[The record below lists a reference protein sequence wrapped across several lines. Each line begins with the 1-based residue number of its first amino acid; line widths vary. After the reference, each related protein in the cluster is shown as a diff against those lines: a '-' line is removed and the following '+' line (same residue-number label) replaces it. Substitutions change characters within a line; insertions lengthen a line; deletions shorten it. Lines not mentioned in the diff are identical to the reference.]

1 MKRGVKYLVTIV
13 LSGALLLFSAF
24 PAYADTNVYK
34 IRTRV
39 AEAIDYE
46 KSYSNFA
53 ENSANVN
60 VINGS
65 VGYSYAEKVMVQ
77 VYFSDNL
84 AHTGRLRYTNAASN
98 TLWNSDNENVA
109 VIGDTIYFYEKSA
122 FTIYTYKYHYNQSLV
137 SNNLVLDS
145 TADITLGT
153 FTEVTDPNDITSI
166 LDTIST
172 NTTTMVSRLTN
183 IRTYTQNILN
193 ELTNEIYGLAQ
204 FELKLEQIE
213 NLMEQRHDWDIPVE
227 SFPINWALFYSLGNN
242 YQSIRN
248 YDYWMKYPIFTVE
261 PNTQIISSPISSN
274 GYIDI
279 IVGINQNV
287 LASNINDYFSVSAG
301 TLSLVRHI
309 VNFSPSYRFF
319 QMRISSENSAQVA
332 LTYTGS
338 STSKLIG
345 IYLGR
350 SDAHIGLSTSF
361 IENWFSTGSEEDMMD
376 DAVDDLD
383 ESTDNFDDIADD
395 LYSLE
400 DSWLDDMDD
409 RLDNIDLSLD
419 LNSNA
424 SFSSAASWVRARF
437 NFLTRNNFSI
447 FGDVITFSLT
457 IGLILVLLGKLRS

>member
-1 MKRGVKYLVTIV
+1 MKRGVKYLVTVI
-13 LSGALLLFSAF
+13 LSGALLLFSTF
-24 PAYADTNVYK
+24 PAYAETSVYK
-34 IRTRV
+34 LRTRV

-65 VGYSYAEKVMVQ
+65 VGYSYAEKIMIQ
-77 VYFSDNL
+77 VYFSDSL
-84 AHTGRLRYTNAASN
+84 AHSGRITFTNAVSN
-98 TLWNSDNENVA
+98 TLWNSDDDNVA
-109 VIGDTIYFYEKSA
+109 VIGNTMYFYEKSA
-122 FTIYTYKYHYNQSLV
+122 FTIYTYKYHYNQSLS

-166 LDTIST
+166 LDTISN
-172 NTTTMVSRLTN
+172 NTTTMVSRLSN

-193 ELTNEIYGLAQ
+193 ELTNEVYGLAA
-204 FELKLEQIE
+204 FEIKLEEIE

-227 SFPINWALFYSLGNN
+227 SFPINWALFYNLGNS

-261 PNTQIISSPISSN
+261 PNTTILSSYTSAG

-279 IVGINQNV
+279 IVGLNQNV
-287 LASNINDYFSVSAG
+287 IASNISNFFSVNSG
-301 TLSLVRHI
+301 NITLQRHI
-309 VNFSPSYRFF
+309 VQFSPSYRFF
-319 QMRISSENSAQVA
+319 QMRIDTPDAALIN

-338 STSKLIG
+338 STAKLIG

-350 SDAHIGLSTSF
+350 SDMHIGLSTSF
-361 IENWFSTGSEEDMMD
+361 MENWFSSD
-376 DAVDDLD
+376 
-383 ESTDNFDDIADD
+383 SIADD
-395 LYSLE
+395 IDDAADDLADTTDDFIEASDDLHDLDIDALE
-400 DSWLDDMDD
+400 DMDG
-409 RLDNIDLSLD
+409 RLDNIDLSTSITTSEKFL
-419 LNSNA
+419 ST
-424 SFSSAASWVRARF
+424 ASWVRARF
-437 NFLTRNNFSI
+437 NFLTRNNFSV
-447 FGDVITFSLT
+447 FGDIITFSLT

>member
-1 MKRGVKYLVTIV
+1 MKRGVKYLVTII
-13 LSGALLLFSAF
+13 LSGALLLFSTF
-24 PAYADTNVYK
+24 PAYAATNVYK
-34 IRTRV
+34 LRTRV

-46 KSYSNFA
+46 KSYSSFA

-65 VGYSYAEKVMVQ
+65 VGYSYAEKVMIQ

-84 AHTGRLRYTNAASN
+84 AHTGRIKYTNAVSN
-98 TLWNSDNENVA
+98 TLWNSDDENVA
-109 VIGDTIYFYEKSA
+109 VIGDTMYFYEKSA
-122 FTIYTYKYHYNQSLV
+122 FTIYTYKYHYNQSLS

-166 LDTIST
+166 LDTISS
-172 NTTTMVSRLTN
+172 NTTTMVSRLSN
-183 IRTYTQNILN
+183 IRNYTQNILN
-193 ELTNEIYGLAQ
+193 ELTNEIYGLAA
-204 FELKLEQIE
+204 FELKLEEIE

-227 SFPINWALFYSLGNN
+227 SFPINWALFYNLGNS

-261 PNTQIISSPISSN
+261 PNTTILSSYAAAG
-274 GYIDI
+274 GYIDV
-279 IVGINQNV
+279 IVGLNQNV
-287 LASNINDYFSVSAG
+287 TSSNVSDYFSVNSG
-301 TLSLVRHI
+301 SISLQRHI
-309 VNFSPSYRFF
+309 VQFSPSYRFF
-319 QMRISSENSAQVA
+319 QLRINTPDATTIN

-338 STSKLIG
+338 GTAKLIG

-350 SDAHIGLSTSF
+350 SDMHIGLSTSF
-361 IENWFSTGSEEDMMD
+361 MENWFSSSSEEQQMD
-376 DAVDDLD
+376 DAIDDLID
-383 ESTDNFDDIADD
+383 TTGDFDDIADD
-395 LYSLE
+395 LYGME
-400 DSWLDDMDD
+400 DDALDDFND
-409 RLDNIDLSLD
+409 RIGNIDLSQD
-419 LNSNA
+419 FSTNA